1 MKEENK
7 KMLAH
12 ELSPSIYEYVMG
24 IYKGSGETL
33 GNIATQARQ
42 FEIEMNAYFDELE
55 LLEGLS
61 G

>member
-1 MKEENK
+1 MRT
-7 KMLAH
+7 H
-12 ELSPSIYEYVMG
+12 DLSPSIYRYVMG

-42 FEIEMNAYFDELE
+42 FEIEMNAYFDELD
-55 LLEGLS
+55 LLEGLR